1 MTFDLPQLYA
11 ITDMR
16 SSRLSH
22 AAQVGQLAAGGAT
35 LIQLREKH
43 LPARNF
49 YEEAEA
55 AITTARTLGVKIIIN
70 DRVDIAMAL
79 QADGVHLGQSDLA
92 PNEARKLLGPD
103 AIIGLSVH
111 NEAQAH
117 LALTLPVNY
126 LAAGPI
132 FPTGSKSNPD
142 PVLGVEGLSQIRQI
156 LGDFPLV
163 AIGGISIMNAAEVF
177 AAGADSVALIS
188 GLLSNGD
195 IAATTQAFLRIPPS
209 NRAKTS
215 VQQI

>member
-16 SSRLSH
+16 VSDLSH

-43 LPARNF
+43 LPARYF
-49 YEEAEA
+49 CEEAEA
-55 AITTARTLGVKIIIN
+55 AITTARSFGVKIIIN

-79 QADGVHLGQSDLA
+79 QADGVHLGQTDLH
-92 PNEARKLLGPD
+92 PNAARKLLGPD

-111 NEAQAH
+111 NAAQAR
-117 LALTLPVNY
+117 LALPLPVNY

-132 FPTGSKSNPD
+132 FPTVSKSNPD
-142 PVLGVEGLSQIRQI
+142 PVLGVEGLGQIRRVI
-156 LGDFPLV
+156 GDFPLV
-163 AIGGISIMNAAEVF
+163 AIGGISIMNASEVL

-188 GLLSNGD
+188 GLLSTGD
-195 IAATTQAFLRIPPS
+195 IASTT
-209 NRAKTS
+209 RALLS
-215 VQQI
+215 LASPEPR

>member
-16 SSRLSH
+16 ISGLSH

-43 LPARNF
+43 LAARYF

-55 AITTARTLGVKIIIN
+55 AITTARSLGVKIIVN
-70 DRVDIAMAL
+70 DRADIVTAL
-79 QADGVHLGQSDLA
+79 QADGVHLGQTDLDA
-92 PNEARKLLGPD
+92 RAARKLLGPD

-132 FPTGSKSNPD
+132 FPTVSKSNPD
-142 PVLGVEGLSQIRQI
+142 PVLGVEGLGQIRHI
-156 LGDFPLV
+156 VGDFPLV
-163 AIGGISIMNAAEVF
+163 AIGGISTANASEVF

-188 GLLSNGD
+188 ALLSTGD
-195 IAATTQAFLRIPPS
+195 IAATTRAFLSLASAEPS
-209 NRAKTS
+209 
-215 VQQI
+215 